1 MNKSKLISTAGLG
14 LAMTLTLSCSVEDP
28 LNNIGNQIG
37 QFGYCDYG
45 PITQYGGGCF
55 EMQNEDDCDWELGN
69 LVNTCSG
76 NPASSSSVVKNPNS
90 SSSVFVPTEET
101 FLGMGYDV
109 IKSAYINRND
119 AVKHRNYPVLDQGKM
134 FQDGIITNSSTYQ
147 ENFQTVA
154 GNNVKEVVVERSKK
168 IGASIDGGI
177 FFSGGIGGSFEN
189 VTNEGM
195 KESIFFAKLNY
206 YRYTE
211 DHKIN
216 AATAQNLSK
225 YLTEDF
231 KSDLSGKSASQIL
244 DLYGT
249 HVFIQYYKGGAL
261 EANYTYTGSNLTS
274 SEAVRTAAGASFK
287 TIGGVTIGGDVSTST
302 NTAEF
307 EKADNLAF
315 NYQAF
320 GGNAIGAP
328 SLPDLK
334 AKFSNWAGTIS
345 GKEEI
350 CGIAAFNSLIS
361 IWDLARAGGN
371 ASKATE
377 LESEFKKRVSEQG
390 LALPL
395 ARKYKTNIK
404 TYSNS
409 STVTLKE
416 GTVAEIEIYALGAG
430 GGGQGGDY
438 STCTLFCVDNT
449 GTGGAGGG
457 GAATYVKLGRLGL
470 KENES
475 VSLDVTIGNGGAGG
489 SYYYSGSGDEYS
501 GDNGSKGGDTKVT
514 YKSVTVTAEGGSGAG
529 GNKTLTTGGKSGRKS
544 SLPNSNFY
552 MDGISVDGIDGT
564 DGHWDNDLESKG
576 GNAAKI
582 TGKGT
587 LTSFG
592 GGKGAVRPK
601 GGASPVGPEAGGG
614 GRGGY
619 AQNNGTTGGKGL
631 ASIVVKY
638 YIEE

>member
-1 MNKSKLISTAGLG
+1 MNKSKLILTAGLG
-14 LAMTLTLSCSVEDP
+14 LAMAFILSCSPQDP

-55 EMQNEDDCDWELGN
+55 EMQNEDDCDLELGN
-69 LVNTCSG
+69 LVNACSG
-76 NPASSSSVVKNPNS
+76 NLASSSSVVKNPNS

-134 FQDGIITNSSTYQ
+134 FQDGIITKSSTYQ

-154 GNNVKEVVVERSKK
+154 GNNVKEVVIERSKK
-168 IGASIDGGI
+168 ISVSIDGGT

-206 YRYTE
+206 YHYTE

-249 HVFIQYYKGGAL
+249 HAFIQYYKGGAL

-287 TIGGVTIGGDVSTST
+287 IIPGVNIGGDVSTST
-302 NTAEF
+302 NTTEF
-307 EKADNLAF
+307 EKAENLAF

-328 SLPDLK
+328 SLSDLK
-334 AKFSNWAGTIS
+334 TKFSNWAGTIS

-361 IWDLARAGGN
+361 IWDLARVGGN
-371 ASKATE
+371 ASKAAE
-377 LESEFKKRVSEQG
+377 LENEFKKRVSEQG

-395 ARKYKTNIK
+395 ARKYKTDIN
-404 TYSNS
+404 TYSAS
-409 STVTLKE
+409 STVTLNK

-430 GGGQGGDY
+430 GGGQGGDIDRDI
-438 STCTLFCVDNT
+438 LFDDI

-457 GAATYVKLGRLGL
+457 GAATYVKLGKLGL
-470 KENES
+470 SKDES
-475 VSLDVTIGNGGAGG
+475 VSLGVTIGNGGTGG
-489 SYYYSGSGDEYS
+489 SYHSGSTGNSS
-501 GDNGSKGGDTKVT
+501 GNPGSNGGDTKVT
-514 YKSVTVTAEGGSGAG
+514 YKSVTITALGGSGAG
-529 GNKTLTTGGKSGRKS
+529 GSGTQTPGGAGGKSS
-544 SLPNSNFY
+544 SLPTGNNYY
-552 MDGISVDGIDGT
+552 MDGGISVAGGNGTNGKWDG
-564 DGHWDNDLESKG
+564 NLESKG

-587 LTSFG
+587 LASFG
-592 GGKGAVRPK
+592 GGNGAIRYT
-601 GGASPVGPEAGGG
+601 GGSSNPPEAGGG

-619 AQNNGTTGGKGL
+619 NTENGIAGGKGL
-631 ASIVVKY
+631 VNIVVKY

>member
-1 MNKSKLISTAGLG
+1 MKTHSFLLTAICLAIVSTMFFACSDLQSDSGGDLFDGSSDSGGTSEIS
-14 LAMTLTLSCSVEDP
+14 
-28 LNNIGNQIG
+28 
-37 QFGYCDYG
+37 
-45 PITQYGGGCF
+45 
-55 EMQNEDDCDWELGN
+55 
-69 LVNTCSG
+69 SG
-76 NPASSSSVVKNPNS
+76 NDGS

-134 FQDGIITNSSTYQ
+134 FQDGVITNSSTYQ

-168 IGASIDGGI
+168 IGVSIDGGAY
-177 FFSGGIGGSFEN
+177 FSGGIGGSFEN

-225 YLTEDF
+225 YLTEGF
-231 KSDLSGKSASQIL
+231 KSDLSGKTASQIL

-274 SEAVRTAAGASFK
+274 SEAVRMAAGASFK
-287 TIGGVTIGGDVSTST
+287 TIGGVNIGGDVSSSTS
-302 NTAEF
+302 TAEF
-307 EKADNLAF
+307 EKAENLSF

-328 SLPDLK
+328 SLSDLK
-334 AKFSNWAGTIS
+334 TKFSDWAGTIS

-377 LESEFKKRVSEQG
+377 LENEFKKRVSEQG

-395 ARKYKTNIK
+395 ARKYKTDIK

-409 STVTLKE
+409 STVPLQE
-416 GTVAEIEIYALGAG
+416 GTIAEIEIYALGAG
-430 GGGQGGDY
+430 GGGQGGDIDRD
-438 STCTLFCVDNT
+438 LFFDDI

-457 GAATYVKLGRLGL
+457 GAATYVKLGKLGL
-470 KENES
+470 NKNES
-475 VSLDVTIGNGGAGG
+475 VSLNVIIGDGGAGG
-489 SYYYSGSGDEYS
+489 KYHSGSTGNSSGGNGD
-501 GDNGSKGGDTKVT
+501 KGGDTKVT

-529 GNKTLTTGGKSGRKS
+529 GNGTLTTGGAGGRKS
-544 SLPNSNFY
+544 SPPTGNNILDETSEPGKPGS
-552 MDGISVDGIDGT
+552 DGQ
-564 DGHWDNDLESKG
+564 WDEDKESRG

-582 TGKGT
+582 TKKGT
-587 LTSFG
+587 LESFG
-592 GGKGAVRPK
+592 GGNGAVRPK

-619 AQNNGTTGGKGL
+619 NANNGTAGGKGL
-631 ASIVVKY
+631 VSIVVKY